1 MTALRSVA
9 AMPDD
14 IRQSSIQH
22 CSRDVEGNWWEWCT
36 HANRNILRPRCCHCL
51 PSSLSVSKQTTGET
65 ASSWLQWCHF
75 AHNSAPECGH
85 SDPAAV
91 QNHCYI
97 HQYTMSQGGLWC
109 FEFWIWWWNYYWII
123 QVVNWEFS
131 AALEEFW
138 ALNFTLVRCYSFS
151 LKD

>member
-1 MTALRSVA
+1 MTVLRSVA

-51 PSSLSVSKQTTGET
+51 PSSLSVSKQTNGET

-91 QNHCYI
+91 QKYCYYRSI
-97 HQYTMSQGGLWC
+97 HEQPRR
-109 FEFWIWWWNYYWII
+109 FVVFWILNMVMELLMDYLSWQLRIFCCSGGI
-123 QVVNWEFS
+123 LAFKLHFS
-131 AALEEFW
+131 L
-138 ALNFTLVRCYSFS
+138 LLLFS